1 MRSSLREKFSPLL
14 AIALMLPALAMPAG
28 FGGASAQG
36 GGEGKGRQKQK
47 SFGYKPETVSVR
59 APGAA
64 RQLTGPNPGKP
75 FDIALGHLKQNRH
88 ELGVDEADLEELKVT
103 DEYKSGHNGVTHIY
117 LRQQLGGIDVVGA
130 EASTNVARDGSVI
143 NLHGSFVKGLRAAAN
158 RRAPALSAAE
168 AVEAAARHLELT
180 IAEPLNVLE
189 AEGGPARRTTFGRAG
204 ISLDPINVGL
214 VYQPVGES
222 SVRLAW
228 SVEIH
233 QADGQHAWDIRVD
246 AENGDVLAGDDHIDH
261 DDWGAG
267 LAPDVARNRNL
278 SAVAAAA
285 RPASV
290 ASAAQPTVNDGS
302 AYNVFARPLESPSDG
317 GRTLVTNPADALA
330 SPFGWHDTNGATG
343 PEFTRTRGNN
353 AHAYTDINFDNIA
366 DAGSDPDGGP
376 SLQFDFPFNQSAGPT
391 AYRPAA
397 VTNLFYWNNVV
408 HDVFYRYGFDEM
420 SGNFQV
426 NNYGRGPAVL
436 PVGNNDDVRAEAQDG
451 SGTNNA
457 NFFTPVDGQRPRMQM
472 FVWNNPLPNL
482 AAVNVS
488 APSPIAGEYRASHAN
503 FGPPL
508 TAAGITAPVVL
519 ALDSDIG
526 IGPSP
531 NDGCTFITN
540 AAEVSGK
547 IAIVER
553 GSCAFAE
560 KVFNLQ
566 TAGAVAVIVTNNVP
580 GPTTVMGN
588 TVPITFNIPSV
599 MVSLDHGNLLRANL
613 PLTATL
619 SADQHLI
626 SRDSDFDAGVIA
638 HEYGHGISNRLTG
651 GRNVVTCLNN
661 AEQMGEGW
669 SDFMG
674 LVLTTDP
681 ADTPTTPR
689 GMATYVHFEPTDGVG
704 SRPTPYT
711 TDMGVNPS
719 TYFSLTDTTNISQPH
734 GVGYVWTT
742 MLWEMYW
749 NLVKEHGYNPNVYD
763 SWQTGGN
770 NLAIQLVVDGMKLQ
784 PCRPGFV
791 DGRNAILQADAQLT
805 GGDNEC
811 VIWEAF
817 ARRGLG
823 YSASQGSSLSRT
835 DGTAAFDL
843 PPVCRANFN
852 IAPPSLAQSL
862 TPNAQAAQ
870 TLTISNG
877 AKRRGEEL
885 SWGILEAPNDC
896 SSPASISDVPW
907 LSVSPQE
914 GTTEGG
920 GSSSVNV
927 TFDSSGLGVGVYSSK
942 LCILSNDFGAPSTIV
957 PVTLDVNYDFGG
969 FYSPVANAPALNA
982 VQAGQ
987 TVPLHF
993 SLSGSFGLDILAA
1006 GSPASRQVDCAT
1018 LAPLGAFE
1026 PAETPGGS
1034 GLSASDD
1041 RYNYPWKTG
1050 RLWGGT
1056 CRELVLRTNDNTDHN
1071 AFFSFR

>member
-1 MRSSLREKFSPLL
+1 MRSSRRKKFSLLL
-14 AIALMLPALAMPAG
+14 AVALALPALALPPG
-28 FGGASAQG
+28 FGGGSAQG
-36 GGEGKGRQKQK
+36 GGDGRGRQKQK
-47 SFGYKPETVSVR
+47 SFGYKLETVSVR

-64 RQLTGPNPGKP
+64 RHLTGPNSGKP

-88 ELGVDEADLEELKVT
+88 KLGVDEADLEELKVT
-103 DEYKSGHNGVTHIY
+103 DEYKSSHNGVTHIY
-117 LRQQLGGIDVVGA
+117 LRQQLGGIEVVGA
-130 EASTNVARDGSVI
+130 EVGTNVARDGSVI
-143 NLHGSFVKGLRAAAN
+143 NLHSSFVKGLRAAAT
-158 RRAPALSAAE
+158 RRAPALSPVE

-180 IAEPLNVLE
+180 LTEPLNILE
-189 AEGGPARRTTFGRAG
+189 GEGGPARRTTFSGGG
-204 ISLDPINVGL
+204 ISLDPINVRL
-214 VYQPVGES
+214 VYQPVSES

-228 SVEIH
+228 SVEIY
-233 QADGQHAWDIRVD
+233 QADGQHAWDIKVD
-246 AENGDVLAGDDHIDH
+246 AENGDVLAGDDLVDH
-261 DDWGAG
+261 DNWGEG
-267 LAPDVARNRNL
+267 FAPDVARNRNL
-278 SAVAAAA
+278 AAVAAAA

-290 ASAAQPTVNDGS
+290 APAALPTVNDGS
-302 AYNVFARPLESPSDG
+302 AYNVFAYPLESPSDG
-317 GRTLVTNPADALA
+317 GRTLVTNPADVLA
-330 SPFGWHDTNGATG
+330 SPFGWHDANGAAG

-353 AHAYTDINFDNIA
+353 VHAYTDINSDNVA

-376 SLQFDFPFNQSAGPT
+376 SLQFDFPFNQSAGP
-391 AYRPAA
+391 ASYRPAA
-397 VTNLFYWNNVV
+397 VTNLFYWNNII

-426 NNYGRGPAVL
+426 NNYGRGPTVAPL
-436 PVGNNDDVRAEAQDG
+436 GNLDDVRAEAQDG

-482 AAVNVS
+482 AAVTVH
-488 APSPIAGEYRASHAN
+488 APSPIAGEYRASHAT
-503 FGPPL
+503 FGPLL
-508 TAAGITAPVVL
+508 TGAGITAPVVV
-519 ALDSDIG
+519 ALDSDQG

-531 NDGCTFITN
+531 NDACTFITN

-547 IAIVER
+547 IALVER
-553 GSCAFAE
+553 GSCTFAE

-566 TAGAVAVIVTNNVP
+566 TAGAVAAIVTNNVP
-580 GPTTVMGN
+580 GNTSVMGN
-588 TVPITFNIPSV
+588 TVPIPFNIPSV

-626 SRDSDFDAGVIA
+626 NRDSDFDAGVIA

-651 GRNVVTCLNN
+651 GRNVAGCLNN

-669 SDFMG
+669 SDFIG

-689 GMATYVHFEPTDGVG
+689 GVGTYVHFEPPDGLG

-711 TDMGVNPS
+711 TDMWVNPS
-719 TYFSLTDTTNISQPH
+719 TYLSLTDTANISQPH
-734 GVGYVWTT
+734 GVGYVWAT

-749 NLVKEHGYNPNVYD
+749 NLVNEHGYNPNVYD

-805 GGDNEC
+805 GGENEC
-811 VIWEAF
+811 LIWDAF
-817 ARRGLG
+817 AKRGLG
-823 YSASQGSSLSRT
+823 YSASQGSNLSRV

-843 PPVCRANFN
+843 PPVCRADFN
-852 IAPPSLAQSL
+852 LTPPSLAQSL

-870 TLTISNG
+870 TMTISNG
-877 AKRRGEEL
+877 GKQHGQVL
-885 SWGILEAPNDC
+885 SWGITETASDC
-896 SSPASISDVPW
+896 FSPSDVPW
-907 LSVSPQE
+907 LSVSPRT
-914 GTTEGG
+914 GTTEGAA
-920 GSSSVNV
+920 SSSVNV
-927 TFDSSGLGVGVYSSK
+927 AFDSTGLGIGVYTAK
-942 LCILSNDFGAPSTIV
+942 LCIISTAPATPNITV

-969 FYSPVANAPALNA
+969 FYSPVANAPALNT

-993 SLSGSFGLDILAA
+993 SLNGSFGLDILAA
-1006 GSPASRQVDCAT
+1006 GSPASRQVDCTT

-1041 RYNYPWKTG
+1041 RYNYPWKTS
-1050 RLWGGT
+1050 RLWGGA
-1056 CRELVLRTNDNTDHN
+1056 CRELVVRTNDNTDHN

>member
-1 MRSSLREKFSPLL
+1 MRSSRRKKFSLLL
-14 AIALMLPALAMPAG
+14 AFALVLPALALPAG
-28 FGGASAQG
+28 SGGASAQG
-36 GGEGKGRQKQK
+36 GGAGRQKQK

-64 RQLTGPNPGKP
+64 RHLTGPNSGKP
-75 FDIALGHLKQNRH
+75 FDIALGHLKQSRH
-88 ELGVDEADLEELKVT
+88 KLGVDEADLEELKVT

-117 LRQQLGGIDVVGA
+117 LRQQLGGIEVVGA

-143 NLHGSFVKGLRAAAN
+143 NLHSSFVKGLRGAAN
-158 RRAPALSAAE
+158 RRAPALSPIE

-180 IAEPLNVLE
+180 LTEPLNVLE
-189 AEGGPARRTTFGRAG
+189 AEGGPARRTAFSRGG
-204 ISLDPINVGL
+204 ISLDPIGVRL
-214 VYQPVGES
+214 VFQPVGES

-233 QADGQHAWDIRVD
+233 QTDGQHAWDIRVD
-246 AENGDVLAGDDHIDH
+246 AENGDVLAGDDLVDH
-261 DDWGAG
+261 DNWGEG
-267 LAPDVARNRNL
+267 FAPDAARNRNL
-278 SAVAAAA
+278 AVLAAAA
-285 RPASV
+285 RPAPV
-290 ASAAQPTVNDGS
+290 ASTALPTAGDGS
-302 AYNVFARPLESPSDG
+302 AYNVSAYPFESPSDG
-317 GRTLVTNPADALA
+317 GRTLVTNPADVLA
-330 SPFGWHDTNGATG
+330 SPFGWHDANGAAG

-353 AHAYTDINFDNIA
+353 VHAYTDLNGDNIA

-376 SLQFDFPFNQSAGPT
+376 ALQFDFPFNQSDGP
-391 AYRPAA
+391 ASYRPAA
-397 VTNLFYWNNVV
+397 VTNLFYWNNLV

-420 SGNFQV
+420 SGNFQL
-426 NNYGRGPAVL
+426 NNYGRGPVVAPL
-436 PVGNNDDVRAEAQDG
+436 GDNDDVRAEAQDG
-451 SGTNNA
+451 AGTNNA

-472 FVWNNPLPNL
+472 FVWTNPLPNL
-482 AAVNVS
+482 AAVNVHT
-488 APSPIAGEYRASHAN
+488 PSPIAGEYRASHAT
-503 FGPPL
+503 FGPLL
-508 TAAGITAPVVL
+508 TGAGITAPVVV

-531 NDGCTFITN
+531 NDACTLITN
-540 AAEVSGK
+540 ATEVSGK
-547 IAIVER
+547 IALVER
-553 GSCAFAE
+553 GSCAFAQ
-560 KVFNLQ
+560 KVSNLEV
-566 TAGAVAVIVTNNVP
+566 AGAVAVIVTNNVA
-580 GPTTVMGN
+580 GDTAVMGN

-599 MVSLDHGNLLRANL
+599 MVTLEHGNLLRANL

-626 SRDSDFDAGVIA
+626 NRDSDFDAGVIA

-669 SDFMG
+669 SDFFG

-681 ADTPTTPR
+681 TDTPTTPR
-689 GMATYVHFEPTDGVG
+689 GVGTYVHFEPPDGPG
-704 SRPTPYT
+704 SRPTRYT
-711 TDMGVNPS
+711 TDFNVNHS
-719 TYFSLTDTTNISQPH
+719 TYLSLTDTANISQPH
-734 GVGYVWTT
+734 GVGYVWAT

-749 NLVKEHGYNPNVYD
+749 NLVEEHGYNPNVYD

-770 NLAIQLVVDGMKLQ
+770 NLAIQLVMDGMKLQ

-791 DGRNAILQADAQLT
+791 DARNAILQADVQLT
-805 GGDNEC
+805 GGENEC
-811 VIWEAF
+811 LIWDAF

-823 YSASQGSSLSRT
+823 FSASQGSNLSRV

-843 PPVCRANFN
+843 PPACRATFN
-852 IAPPSLAQSL
+852 LAPPSLAQSL

-877 AKRRGEEL
+877 NKQHGEDL
-885 SWGILEAPNDC
+885 FWGFLEAPNDC
-896 SSPASISDVPW
+896 ESPASISDVPW
-907 LSVSPQE
+907 LSVSPAT

-920 GSSSVNV
+920 GLSSVNV
-927 TFDSSGLGVGVYSSK
+927 AFDSTGLGVGVYTAK
-942 LCILSNDFGAPSTIV
+942 LCISSNGHGSPSTTV

-969 FYSPVANAPALNA
+969 FHSPVANAPALNT
-982 VQAGQ
+982 VEAGQ

-993 SLSGSFGLDILAA
+993 SLNGSFGLDILAA
-1006 GSPASRQVDCAT
+1006 GSPASRQVDCMT

-1026 PAETPGGS
+1026 LAETPGGS
-1034 GLSASDD
+1034 GLSASAD

-1050 RLWGGT
+1050 KPWGGT
-1056 CRELVLRTNDNTDHN
+1056 CRELVVRTNDNTDHN